1 MIRSESLQ
9 RRCHAW
15 PPRRR
20 LLAALLGIAV
30 SCAVAGGCGG
40 SAAAG
45 DAADAADYAAF
56 SGAVP
61 VTITGYSGDAMEPFI
76 SKDGRYL
83 FFNNRN
89 DPAIDTNLY
98 YASRIDTA
106 TFSFLGEVPGV
117 DSPSLDAVASLD
129 RLGNFYFVSTRSY
142 ATTLATIYSG
152 TFAAT
157 GVTAVALVTGV
168 SRDTPGAVNFDAE
181 ISADGDTL
189 WFDDG
194 EFSAN
199 GELEAASIAV
209 GRRDGLGFL
218 READSATQLAAVNVA
233 GLNYAPSISVDG
245 LELFFTRVAA
255 MSGGAEPA
263 IYRATRSDTAAPFAH
278 VERVSAATG
287 FVEAPSLSADGHVL
301 YFHKLEGGRYL
312 IYCVQR

>member
-1 MIRSESLQ
+1 MRQCRES
-9 RRCHAW
+9 AAS
-15 PPRRR
+15 RRR
-20 LLAALLGIAV
+20 LFAAVLGAAV

-45 DAADAADYAAF
+45 DAAASTDYAEF

-61 VTITGYSGDAMEPFI
+61 VTITGYTGDAMEPFI

-89 DPAIDTNLY
+89 DPALDTNIF
-98 YASRIDTA
+98 YASRIDDA
-106 TFSFLGEVPGV
+106 TFRFLGAVPGV
-117 DSPSLDAVASLD
+117 NSPSLDAVPSLD
-129 RLGNFYFVSTRSY
+129 LLGNFYFVSTRSY
-142 ATTLATIYSG
+142 TTTLATIYSG
-152 TFAAT
+152 AFSAT
-157 GVTAVALVTGV
+157 GVTDVALVTGV

-194 EFSAN
+194 EYSAQ
-199 GELEAASIAV
+199 GGLEAASIAV
-209 GRRDGLGFL
+209 GRRDGLGFT
-218 READSATQLAAVNVA
+218 RAADSATQLAAVNVS

-245 LELFFTRVAA
+245 LELFFTRVAT

-263 IYRATRSDTAAPFAH
+263 IYRATRPDTAAPFAD

-301 YFHKLEGGRYL
+301 YFHKLVGGRYR
-312 IYCVQR
+312 IYCAQR